1 MKELN
6 NQEKTELDDFGSVYL
21 YKFADILVEQLHKIP
36 YMSPNII
43 TTFRNVVLLNMCYKI
58 FYKKDFKNLGI
69 YVFLIGLLDCVDG
82 EYARKYKMISKF
94 GDQYDHISDLVSHVI
109 IFYILFKYSDSKYN
123 FIIALIFLF
132 TSSQHMMCNERY
144 RKRHLELKT
153 SRDSLN
159 TFDKICPVN
168 TKDGL
173 ENFLQKYRF
182 LGYSTY
188 YLVLVIL
195 FTKIKK

>member
-43 TTFRNVVLLNMCYKI
+43 TTFRNAVLLNMCYKI

-82 EYARKYKMISKF
+82 EYARKYNMISKF
-94 GDQYDHISDLVSHVI
+94 GDQYDHISDLVSHLI

-132 TSSQHMMCNERY
+132 TSSGVPSE
-144 RKRHLELKT
+144 
-153 SRDSLN
+153 
-159 TFDKICPVN
+159 
-168 TKDGL
+168 
-173 ENFLQKYRF
+173 
-182 LGYSTY
+182 
-188 YLVLVIL
+188 
-195 FTKIKK
+195 